1 VSMLCRLGAVVVIA
15 GAALAA
21 QAETLAH
28 LQERW
33 RAINTPPLAKEK
45 FEQLIP
51 QLLAYRQ
58 QVGGKSWQLNYM
70 LGSSYCVSGQ
80 TEKGKIALYRALA
93 SYGLSDTARDAAVT
107 VIADC
112 GRKSD
117 SVQEPS
123 FIFVPVSG
131 QQGARV
137 LGKGGYVLSQETT
150 TGELR
155 SSPVSL
161 AELQNRVF
169 APGHSVEAVT
179 AALKRDDNP
188 KREGAAIDGF
198 VVVSSRELPPKDTGE
213 CLARYRRPL
222 EAQFGMQSPDALITV
237 YNVRTPEDVRKYAER
252 LHGVDLPLGTV
263 AYSVYEDLSIVGIA
277 DFNACGSM
285 AHELVHLSIRQ
296 TFGDSPAWL
305 EEGLASEVAVAT
317 PEQSTF
323 RFNSSWR
330 DDMLRRQWGQRP
342 SVSQLLRKTWADYA
356 TSDVSQVDRIA
367 ALHAMSA
374 SFVRYLD
381 ARQKLVPIYFAMRE
395 SLSSPD
401 PRSDEEILKLHLG
414 MSLDD
419 IDADFV
425 KWIEE
430 PDKPSTSSLL
440 DAMPAPRSL
449 MECDDSLWN
458 HVPVP
463 QFLSVKDK
471 CIAVTGTIVDA
482 TNGRDKDG
490 LRREPTGNAR
500 GWLKLDTKFQDL
512 LNEENLGRED
522 GNLVF
527 QIVCER
533 FPMTQSDANPGCVS
547 YQNTIKIPPIGS
559 HVRVVG
565 VYVQRASHGAW
576 MEIHP
581 VTSITVIP

>member
-1 VSMLCRLGAVVVIA
+1 MLCRLGAVVVIA

-28 LQERW
+28 LQQQW
-33 RAINTPPLAKEK
+33 QAINTQPLAKEK
-45 FEQLIP
+45 FEKLIP

-58 QVGGKSWQLNYM
+58 QAGGKSWQLNYM

-80 TEKGKIALYRALA
+80 KEKGEIALYRALA
-93 SYGLSDTARDAAVT
+93 SYGLSDTARAAAET

-112 GRKSD
+112 GRQSAA
-117 SVQEPS
+117 VQEPS
-123 FIFVPVSG
+123 FIFIPISG

-137 LGKGGYVLSQETT
+137 YGKGGYELSTKEIT
-150 TGELR
+150 TGKLQT
-155 SSPVSL
+155 SPVPL
-161 AELQNRVF
+161 AELRNRVF
-169 APGHSVEAVT
+169 APDHSAGAVS
-179 AALKRDDNP
+179 AALKRDNNP
-188 KREGAAIDGF
+188 EREGAAIDGF
-198 VVVSSRELPPKDTGE
+198 VVVSSRELAPKYTGE

-222 EAQFGMQSPDALITV
+222 ESQFNMQSPNALITV
-237 YNVRTPEDVRKYAER
+237 YNVTTPEEVRKYAER
-252 LHGVDLPLGTV
+252 LHGVNLPLGTV
-263 AYSVYEDLSIVGIA
+263 AYSVYEDLSIVGVA

-323 RFNSSWR
+323 RFHKSWR
-330 DDMLRRQWGQRP
+330 DDMLRKQWGLRP

-356 TSDVSQVDRIA
+356 TSDMSQVDRMA
-367 ALHAMSA
+367 ALHAMAA
-374 SFVRYLD
+374 SFICYLD

-401 PRSDEEILKLHLG
+401 PRSDEEILKSHLG
-414 MSLDD
+414 MSLDE

-425 KWIEE
+425 KWFQESE
-430 PDKPSTSSLL
+430 KPSTSPPL
-440 DAMPAPRSL
+440 DAVSAPRSL
-449 MECDDSLWN
+449 MQCDDSLWN
-458 HVPVP
+458 HVPT
-463 QFLSVKDK
+463 QQLLIVKDK

-482 TNGRDKDG
+482 TKGRQDDG
-490 LRREPTGNAR
+490 VRHEGNGNAR
-500 GWLKLDTKFQDL
+500 GWLKLDTEFQNL
-512 LNEENLGRED
+512 LNEENLSHED

-527 QIVCER
+527 QIVCSN
-533 FPMTQSDANPGCVS
+533 FPLTQSDANTGCVS
-547 YQNTIKIPPIGS
+547 YRSPIKIPPIGS

-565 VYVQRASHGAW
+565 VYVQHNGSW

-581 VTSITVIP
+581 VTSVTVIP